1 MLERNACVL
10 VYFSGKGDK
19 PLAFSPKSILVTG
32 GAGFIGSNFIHS
44 FVANNPDCKVT
55 NLDCL
60 TYAGNLKNLTAIENN
75 PHYRFVRGDI
85 GDAPLV
91 ADLLTE
97 LEIDAVVHFAA
108 ESHVDRSI
116 TGPEIFVR
124 TNVLG
129 TQILLEESRKHLQSG
144 KVGDFRFF
152 QISTDEVYGSLGE
165 TGYFTEQTPLAANS
179 PYSASKAGAD
189 LLVRAYHETF
199 GMPTLNTRCSNNYG
213 PYHFPEKLIPLLIH
227 NIINKKPLP
236 VYGDGQNVRD
246 WLHVRDHSAA
256 IDLILKKGVPG
267 SVYNIGGNNEWKN
280 IDIVNLVCDLLDTRL
295 GRSDGENRH
304 LITFVKDRPGH
315 DRRYAIDA
323 SQLKRDLGW
332 EPAFTFENGIA
343 ETIEWYLDNKEW
355 VEGVTSG
362 AYREYYEQQ
371 YGRGSV

>member
-1 MLERNACVL
+1 VTFAPE
-10 VYFSGKGDK
+10 
-19 PLAFSPKSILVTG
+19 SILVTG

-44 FVANNPDCKVT
+44 FIANNSDCNVT

-60 TYAGNLKNLTAIENN
+60 TYAGNLKNLTAVEGN
-75 PHYRFVRGDI
+75 PNYRFVRGDI

-91 ADLLTE
+91 AAILAE
-97 LEIDAVVHFAA
+97 RKIDAVVHFAA

-129 TQILLEESRKHLQSG
+129 TQILLEESRKQWQSG
-144 KVGDFRFF
+144 RVGDFRFL
-152 QISTDEVYGSLGE
+152 QISTDEVYGSLGD
-165 TGYFTEQTPLAANS
+165 TGYFTESTPLSANS

-227 NIINKKPLP
+227 NIINSKQLP
-236 VYGDGQNVRD
+236 VYGDGLNVRD
-246 WLHVRDHSAA
+246 WLHVRDHAVA
-256 IDLILKKGVPG
+256 IEVVLKTALPG

-280 IDIVNLVCDLLDTRL
+280 IDIVNLVCDLLDSRL
-295 GRSDGENRH
+295 GRSEGENRQ

-323 SQLKRDLGW
+323 TQLKSDLGW
-332 EPAFTFENGIA
+332 EPAYTFEQGIA
-343 ETIEWYLDNKEW
+343 ETIDWYLANQEW
-355 VEGVTSG
+355 VAGVTSG
-362 AYREYYEQQ
+362 SYRQYYEQQ
-371 YGRGSV
+371 YGGEPA

>member
-1 MLERNACVL
+1 VTFA
-10 VYFSGKGDK
+10 
-19 PLAFSPKSILVTG
+19 PTSILVTG

-44 FVANNPDCKVT
+44 FISHNPHCTVT

-60 TYAGNLKNLTAIENN
+60 TYAGNLKNLTALEGN
-75 PHYRFVRGDI
+75 PRYRFVKGDI

-91 ADLLTE
+91 AGLLRE
-97 LEIDAVVHFAA
+97 QKIDAVVHFAA

-129 TQILLEESRKHLQSG
+129 TQILLEESRKQWQSG
-144 KVGDFRFF
+144 TVGDFRFL
-152 QISTDEVYGSLGE
+152 QISTDEVYGSLGD
-165 TGYFTEQTPLAANS
+165 TGYFTEETPLAANS

-236 VYGDGQNVRD
+236 VYGDGLNVRD
-246 WLHVRDHSAA
+246 WLHVRDHAVA
-256 IDLILKKGVPG
+256 IEAVLKKAAPG

-280 IDIVNLVCDLLDTRL
+280 IDIVNLVCDLLDSRL
-295 GRSDGENRH
+295 GRSAGDNRR
-304 LITFVKDRPGH
+304 LIAFVKDRPGH

-323 SQLKRDLGW
+323 SRLKRELGW
-332 EPAFTFENGIA
+332 VPAYTFELGIA
-343 ETIEWYLDNKEW
+343 ETIDWYLANQEW
-355 VEGVTSG
+355 VTGVTSG
-362 AYREYYEQQ
+362 SYREYYEQQ
-371 YGRGSV
+371 YGRGAA